1 MEEQKT
7 YISSV
12 KLPEDDNLYYLKDLE
27 LRQLIAE
34 IFTYENGEYI
44 LNCGTAQPYIEEE
57 E

>member
-1 MEEQKT
+1 MEEQKQ

-34 IFTYENGEYI
+34 LFTIENGEYI
-44 LNCGTAQPYIEEE
+44 LDCGTAQSHTTQ
-57 E
+57 